1 MPQKIA
7 FFCWESLHAVR
18 VGGLAPAATELAE
31 SLASRGHE
39 VHYFTRAAP
48 ATVGDS
54 ALIDG
59 VHYHFCRPDG
69 ENIVEY
75 CRVMSEEMVEAFRA
89 VDDPPFDVLHF
100 HDWHPVEAMHLLQ
113 DRVTVFSYHS
123 TEYGR
128 NGGNFG
134 DWWEFGEISGKEWHG
149 GYISTLVM
157 TVSHQIRTEL
167 MWLYNVP
174 EWKCTVVPN
183 GVRPERFRKA
193 VDPGAVKRHYGIHP
207 LAPLVLY
214 VGRLVYQKGPDLLIE
229 AVPRILQKRWDVQ
242 FIVGGTGQMEA
253 ELREQARGL
262 PVQFLGYILGEAHL
276 DLLNAADVVVIPSRN
291 EPFGLVLTEAWSAG
305 RCVVATDVGGLGENI
320 EPFVDGIPVPV
331 QPESIAWGV
340 NYVIDDPQFIRALGR
355 AGRKKV
361 LARFDWAL
369 VTDAA
374 LEVYD
379 RAKALKILQG
389 T

>member
-1 MPQKIA
+1 M
-7 FFCWESLHAVR
+7 R

-48 ATVGDS
+48 TTVGDAAMINHVS
-54 ALIDG
+54 
-59 VHYHFCRPDG
+59 YHFCRPDG
-69 ENIVEY
+69 ANILDY
-75 CRVMSEEMVEAFRA
+75 CRVMSEQMVEAFRR

-100 HDWHPVEAMHLLQ
+100 HDWHPVEALHLLQ

-134 DWWEFGEISGKEWHG
+134 DWWEFGEISGKEWYA
-149 GYISTLVM
+149 GYVSTLVM
-157 TVSHQIRTEL
+157 TVSHHTLTEL

-183 GVRPERFRKA
+183 GIWPERFHKA
-193 VDPGAVKRHYGIHP
+193 VDPGAVKKRYGIHP
-207 LAPLVLY
+207 LAPLVLF
-214 VGRLVYQKGPDLLIE
+214 VGRLAYQKGPDLLIE
-229 AVPRILQKRWDVQ
+229 AVPHVLQKHWDVQ

-253 ELREQARGL
+253 HLRERARGL
-262 PVQFLGYILGEAHL
+262 PVQFPGYLSGEAHL
-276 DLLNAADVVVIPSRN
+276 DLLNAAAIVVIPSRN

-305 RCVVATDVGGLGENI
+305 RCVVATDVGGLSENI
-320 EPFVDGIPVPV
+320 EPFVDAIRVPV
-331 QPESIAWGV
+331 QPESIAWGI
-340 NYVIDDPQFIRALGR
+340 NYVIDDPQYIRALGW

-361 LARFDWAL
+361 LERFDWAL

-374 LEVYD
+374 LGVYECA
-379 RAKALKILQG
+379 RALKRPSG
-389 T
+389 E